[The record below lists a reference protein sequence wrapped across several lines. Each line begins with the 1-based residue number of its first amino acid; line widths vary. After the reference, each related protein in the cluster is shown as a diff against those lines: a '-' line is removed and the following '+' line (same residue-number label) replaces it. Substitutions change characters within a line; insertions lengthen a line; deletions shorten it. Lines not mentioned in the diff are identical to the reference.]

1 MYKRIISLD
10 KKPTRS
16 FFLWGPRQTGK
27 SSFLK
32 KQYPD
37 ALYID
42 LLKTEEFISFQQNPA
57 ILRERIRAAVK
68 NKSFRPLVI
77 IDEIQKVPSL
87 LNEVHYLIE
96 NQAIIFGLCGSSA
109 RKVRRGHANL
119 LGGRADRFEMFG
131 LVSPELESEFDL
143 MKILNQGYLPSIY
156 SLKSYERA
164 VRSYCVDYLKEEIA
178 NEGLIRNLPQFSTF
192 LEMAALADTE
202 QINFAT
208 IARDCAVSAPG
219 VKNYFE
225 ILEDT
230 LIGTFLPAYKK
241 RPKRRISLTPKF
253 YFFDVAFVNYLAKRG
268 KIQERSELFG
278 KAFENYIFHEIRA
291 HSSYKE
297 LHYPITYWRLSTGTE
312 VDFILGDME
321 IAIEVKGSAKITSDH
336 LRGLRELKKDYPK
349 VKRSIIVS
357 MEKED
362 RTTDEGIEIIY
373 YKNFLQALWSG
384 NII

>member
-241 RPKRRISLTPKF
+241 RPKRRISLTP
-253 YFFDVAFVNYLAKRG
+253 
-268 KIQERSELFG
+268 
-278 KAFENYIFHEIRA
+278 
-291 HSSYKE
+291 
-297 LHYPITYWRLSTGTE
+297 
-312 VDFILGDME
+312 
-321 IAIEVKGSAKITSDH
+321 
-336 LRGLRELKKDYPK
+336 
-349 VKRSIIVS
+349 
-357 MEKED
+357 
-362 RTTDEGIEIIY
+362 
-373 YKNFLQALWSG
+373 
-384 NII
+384 